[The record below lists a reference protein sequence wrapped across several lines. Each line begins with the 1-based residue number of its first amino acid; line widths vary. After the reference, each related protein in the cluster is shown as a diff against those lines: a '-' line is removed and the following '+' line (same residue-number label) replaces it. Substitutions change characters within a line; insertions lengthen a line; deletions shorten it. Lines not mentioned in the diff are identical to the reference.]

1 MVFFQKNPTMA
12 DFRFLRTHFFL
23 VHPVD
28 TRYLCGEGEAVDEP
42 EHGVGEERDHGLADP
57 HHGEHLQ
64 PITSEECCHVTR
76 ARPLIGHLAAVA
88 RAHQLAQLGPDA
100 DLCRYGRYI

>member
-1 MVFFQKNPTMA
+1 MNSPS
-12 DFRFLRTHFFL
+12 
-23 VHPVD
+23 VD